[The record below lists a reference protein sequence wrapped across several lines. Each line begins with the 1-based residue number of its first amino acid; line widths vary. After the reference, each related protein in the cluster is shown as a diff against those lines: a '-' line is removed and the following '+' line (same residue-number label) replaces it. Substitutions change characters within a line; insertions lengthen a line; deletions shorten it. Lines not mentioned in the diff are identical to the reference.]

1 MAVTSGSV
9 GSSQYKNLGI
19 RCYWERTGTSGTSST
34 IRYRVVSEGSKSGYY
49 TSGPIT
55 VTING
60 STVYNQTGRI
70 NLYSGTELK
79 AWTSMSISHGG
90 YDTEKSFTISI
101 SAAIY
106 TFDVNCTG
114 SQSFTLP
121 GIAGTAPTAPTTVS
135 TSAASI
141 KPDGSAT
148 ISWSGHNKGSYTIN
162 HFCVDARKY
171 TASAGTWGD
180 YDNIGN
186 WNSTYATTFNSS
198 TTSVTIKGRT
208 LDSTFVP
215 GDKFEFRVTMNTT
228 KGGYLYSSDTA
239 TVTAYKDGKIMVKDV
254 NGTVREITRIKVKD
268 TGGTVRDI
276 TKVKVKDTS
285 GTVHN
290 IDLYWK

>member
-1 MAVTSGSV
+1 MATSGSV
-9 GSSQYKNLGI
+9 ASSQYNNLGI
-19 RCYWERTGTSGTSST
+19 QVDWSRTGTSGTNSIIKWTLKS
-34 IRYRVVSEGSKSGYY
+34 VGSKSGYY
-49 TSGPIT
+49 TSGNFK

-60 STVYNQTGRI
+60 SQVYYSETRI
-70 NLYSGTELK
+70 NLYSGTTI
-79 AWTSMSISHGG
+79 ASGTNVSIPHGA
-90 YDTEKSFTISI
+90 YDTTKTFTIAI
-101 SAAIY
+101 EAGIY
-106 TFDVNCTG
+106 TVAVNCTG
-114 SQSFTLP
+114 SKSFTLDA
-121 GIAGTAPTAPTTVS
+121 IAGTAPTAPTTVS

-148 ISWSGHNKGSYTIN
+148 ISWSGHKKGSYTIN

-171 TASAGTWGD
+171 TASAGTWGS

-198 TTSVTIKGRT
+198 TTSVTVKGRT